1 MDPVTPY
8 PNYSDTRPN
17 LLKMR
22 RPSSKR
28 YHFLSQKS
36 IPIELT
42 DSPIV
47 GRVSK
52 IGPAS
57 AIPEEDTTVGN
68 AGVGTTAKRIESNA
82 LGTLNLV

>member
-1 MDPVTPY
+1 
-8 PNYSDTRPN
+8 
-17 LLKMR
+17 MR
-22 RPSSKR
+22 RPSSKVKVSL
-28 YHFLSQKS
+28 LSQKS

-57 AIPEEDTTVGN
+57 AIPEEDTTVGD